1 MDNYIPD
8 VRQSEDH
15 TAEEQMEEEAF
26 LDVIVG
32 NINWIIIH
40 KIKNF

>member
-8 VRQSEDH
+8 VHQSEDH
-15 TAEEQMEEEAF
+15 TAEEQMEEEVF

-32 NINWIIIH
+32 KYILNNQI
-40 KIKNF
+40 

>member
-15 TAEEQMEEEAF
+15 TSEEQMEEEAF
-26 LDVIVG
+26 LNVIVG
-32 NINWIIIH
+32 
-40 KIKNF
+40 KYLKNTKLYIS